1 MATSADVRA
10 SRDGDRF
17 HYYWAARRALRL
29 LDPNTDLELV
39 AVEGLPEGDV
49 VPGEEVIDVAEY
61 YGGQNAATCTLFRLA
76 QLKHSTVRTHKAIVA
91 SELGN
96 TLEKFAKIYRAERG
110 EGREAKLEFLLVA
123 NRSLTP
129 AVRTSL
135 QELASG
141 AVEFTHA
148 AEIELLRK
156 YMGFQ
161 GDVEHEAD
169 FCRRLEINEGV
180 PGLKDLEQIL
190 RGDLQQYL
198 PGGGTGTEMV
208 MLIDTVQRC
217 ATSLADSQTLS
228 ESDILLAL
236 RSTKSELLPAPNAIE
251 VLTHTLR
258 TRALD
263 DVLAQLRDGE
273 HNKLLITAVGG
284 IGKSILASTI
294 GQHLPEGSKT
304 IVYDCFAGG
313 DYRKVTAQR
322 HQHRVALTQISNEL
336 AAQGLCAP
344 LIPTDAA
351 DYAYTRVFMRRIH
364 RAASELA
371 EQRPDAVLAIV
382 IDAADN
388 AAMAAGEFQS
398 RTFVTDL
405 LREDWPPNAR
415 LVELCRPERKAL
427 LNTPS
432 GDVAEMALSGFEKSE
447 SLEHLRTRFP
457 NASAAQAAELHV
469 LSDGNPR
476 VQAMAMENAGDI
488 ADVLEALE
496 IARTKP
502 GEVLDSLL
510 AKQIADVADSGHLSS
525 GELSRLCE
533 ALATLH
539 PPIPLDDLAE
549 ISGVDANAIRG
560 FAVALGRGL
569 YAAAGVLQ
577 FRDEPTET
585 WFRNNHGL
593 DLSGRKKFADAVKPL
608 AETSPYVANA
618 LPQLLFEAAMLDDL
632 VELALSDAALPG
644 EVDELQ
650 AQEIARSRARFALSA
665 TLRAKRNED
674 AALLAVA
681 AGDMSSGHSRKMKMF
696 RENTDLT
703 AHFLDA
709 GTVDNLCSGR
719 ELGTDW
725 PGSNLHVEASL
736 LSAIDECQDMAR
748 SRLRAAHNNFVSIV
762 RLPDEENGR
771 RLSSNIGFAEVAD
784 LALAATNID
793 GAKGG
798 IRYLSLWR
806 RKDFVRRVSGRVCMR
821 LADAGRYEDISGLV
835 TTRKNRAV
843 QAAASETLYEYN
855 IAPNELVVESLV
867 KGLRARRKPYRQLD
881 PFTSHSQNDIRGVI
895 WILAYGLKFE
905 RLTADEA
912 LRILDVHLPAHL
924 PDWAGSIGS
933 YTPTS
938 SLLAYALRARL
949 NGRVLTKED
958 VTSQKLLEE
967 MSRQHSQDRYRREF
981 EANILR
987 LLPWAECWLA
997 AILEGA
1003 CEAVLEKFKLLIEE
1017 LRPVGDHNTPFV
1029 FINGI
1034 AEIATRILTIV
1045 DSEELRTRFANWHER
1060 ADARIARSRLAVA
1073 RIASRSPRL
1082 QEFGLQV
1089 VARGVDVMQTDR
1101 SDSETRVDALIELA
1115 RTLYAV
1121 NETEARTIFEIAVA
1135 EAQQVGDDLH
1145 PRWMSLLHAAN
1156 ALSPDIEGPRAYRL
1170 FQIAEELDRVVGD
1183 ADTVGVAD
1191 RLRRMHE
1198 PTYLAAASRCRD
1210 RRVLEFE
1217 SMITPAVKSVDNEHI
1232 SYLALLAFGPRC
1244 GWQKAV
1250 EGLTGELAA
1259 TATAVVRDFT
1269 RYEREPS
1276 ERPDTSYSGS
1286 SSYPRSEEDQT
1297 VDITIRFAIAD
1308 FTTEAAWN
1316 NALQTVRWS
1325 ERSSLAEFALGK
1337 HPTRR
1342 PDVLDAFGC
1351 ASAPR
1356 STDFV
1361 ALAQAASSL
1370 PSTPGLQRA
1379 LDRLGTTFATRF
1391 ASQICTWI
1399 YDEHDDLASIASA
1412 TGLSAPSLLA
1422 LAFYEL
1428 GSSAY
1433 QLKYADYFQ
1442 VAGRLASTLE
1452 PSSAGKVFDSLSRL
1466 FEDLAPSETSADGP
1480 YESLPV
1486 APADVA
1492 ASVSGL
1498 IWSALGDMSIAV
1510 RWRAAHAVL
1519 LLVRLGCEDEL
1530 EALLRYA
1537 DQSCSSAPFLD
1548 SRLPFYSLHA
1558 RMWLLL
1564 ALSRASQELNAGI
1577 LARFAPFLV
1586 SVVVGPPH
1594 AVNQVL
1600 AQRALNELAFCG
1612 VIAPGEITDTI
1623 LKRRLGPDCI
1633 ELGYTER
1640 RTRPNPLAVVGDD
1653 DQDGVDHFF
1662 YDFGSYWCSDVA
1674 EIFGG
1679 TEDDVE
1685 RKVSQC
1691 VRGFDGYDL
1700 FHAGVDPRLDANVY
1714 REGGTHPD
1722 RGSWPVQEN
1731 HRSYL
1736 AIHGLLTVAAELAT
1750 TELAYKD
1757 PDLQR
1762 DSYSEWLA
1770 RFLPKRRDG
1779 RWLADCR
1786 DHPPVPTR
1794 DLTLAAVETQSN
1806 WSWSITVR
1814 DFAEAAG
1821 FDQEWISVWANS
1833 EARHGELSEDVA
1845 IESAMVSHE
1854 TARALLVALQTS
1866 PGGPYPAGL
1875 PTEGDSS
1882 DWSGEGLFA
1891 LKPWIE
1897 STTHYYGIDE
1907 HDERAGEVPFPGAVP
1922 SEEIIARLRLAADRD
1937 FRAWSS
1943 DTVAVFRR
1951 TLWNDMRRAAYDNES
1966 GVRGALLQI
1975 NRESLR
1981 AVLSEFGMSLVL
1993 AVGLRRQRS
2002 FSSHGYSVTSR
2013 KGIDDDDE
2021 FGWLQWSGKVYVIR
2035 PDGQWLEY

>member
-1 MATSADVRA
+1 M
-10 SRDGDRF
+10 
-17 HYYWAARRALRL
+17 
-29 LDPNTDLELV
+29 
-39 AVEGLPEGDV
+39 
-49 VPGEEVIDVAEY
+49 PGEEVIDVAEY
-61 YGGQNAATCTLFRLA
+61 YGGQNAANCRLFRFA

-91 SELGN
+91 SELRN
-96 TLEKFAKIYRAERG
+96 TLEKFAKIYRAERE
-110 EGREAKLEFLLVA
+110 EGREAKLEFLFVA

-129 AVRTSL
+129 EVRTSL

-141 AVEFTHA
+141 AADFTHE
-148 AEIELLRK
+148 AEIKFLRK

-161 GDVEHEAD
+161 GDSEHEAD
-169 FCRRLEINEGV
+169 FCRRFEIDESG

-190 RGDLQQYL
+190 RDDLQQYL

-208 MLIDTVQRC
+208 MLTDTVHRC

-228 ESDILLAL
+228 ESDVLLAL

-251 VLTHTLR
+251 VLAHTLR

-263 DVLAQLRDGE
+263 DVLAQLRNGE

-284 IGKSILASTI
+284 IGKSILASTL
-294 GQHLPEGSKT
+294 GEHLPDGSTT

-336 AAQGLCAP
+336 AAQGLCTP
-344 LIPTDAA
+344 LIPADATDA
-351 DYAYTRVFMRRIH
+351 AYTRVFMRRIH
-364 RAASELA
+364 QAARELA
-371 EQRPDAVLAIV
+371 EQRPEALLVIV

-388 AAMAAGEFQS
+388 AAMAAGEFQT

-405 LREDWPPNAR
+405 LREDWPANAR

-427 LNTPS
+427 LNVPS
-432 GDVAEMALSGFEKSE
+432 CDVAEMALSGFEKSE

-457 NASAAQAAELHV
+457 HASAAQAAELHV

-476 VQAMAMENAGDI
+476 VQAMAMENAGDV
-488 ADVLEALE
+488 ADVLVALE

-525 GELSRLCE
+525 SELSRLCE

-539 PPIPLDDLAE
+539 PPIPLDDLAD

-593 DLSGRKKFADAVKPL
+593 DLPGKKRFAGAVKPL
-608 AETSPYVANA
+608 AEASPYIANA
-618 LPQLLFEAAMLDDL
+618 LPQLLFEAEMLDEL
-632 VELALSDAALPG
+632 VELALSDTALPG
-644 EVDELQ
+644 EADELQ

-665 TLRAKRNED
+665 TLRARRNED

-703 AHFLDA
+703 AQFLDA
-709 GTVDNLCSGR
+709 GTVDKLCSGR
-719 ELGTDW
+719 DLATDW

-736 LSAIDECQDMAR
+736 LSAVDEYQDMAR
-748 SRLRAAHNNFVSIV
+748 SRLRAAHNNFVSII
-762 RLPDEENGR
+762 RLPDEANGSH
-771 RLSSNIGFAEVAD
+771 LSNNIGFEEVAD
-784 LALAATNID
+784 LALASTNID

-806 RKDFVRRVSGRVCMR
+806 GKDFVRRVSGRMCMR
-821 LADAGRYEDISGLV
+821 LADAGRYQDISDLV
-835 TTRKNRAV
+835 TIRKNRAA

-867 KGLRARRKPYRQLD
+867 KGLRVRRKPYRQLD
-881 PFTSHSQNDIRGVI
+881 PLTSHDQNDVRGVI

-912 LRILDVHLPAHL
+912 LRILDIHLPAHL
-924 PDWAGSIGS
+924 PDWAGSISS

-949 NGRVLTKED
+949 NGRTITKED
-958 VTSQKLLEE
+958 VASQELLDEL
-967 MSRQHSQDRYRREF
+967 SREHSRDRYRREF

-1003 CEAVLEKFKLLIEE
+1003 SEAVLERFKHLIEE
-1017 LRPVGDHNTPFV
+1017 LRPVSDHNTPFG
-1029 FINGI
+1029 FINGV

-1045 DSEELRTRFANWHER
+1045 DSEDLRTRFASWHER
-1060 ADARIARSRLAVA
+1060 AGARIGRSRLTVA
-1073 RIASRSPRL
+1073 RIASRSSHL

-1089 VARGVDVMQTDR
+1089 VARGVEVLQTDR
-1101 SDSETRVDALIELA
+1101 SDSETRVDALIGLA

-1145 PRWMSLLHAAN
+1145 PRWISLLHTAN
-1156 ALSPDIEGPRAYRL
+1156 ALSPDIEDLRAYRL

-1183 ADTVGVAD
+1183 VDIVGVAD
-1191 RLRRMHE
+1191 RLFRMHE

-1210 RRVLEFE
+1210 RRVLDFE
-1217 SMITPAVKSVDNEHI
+1217 SMVTPAAKSVENERI
-1232 SYLALLAFGPRC
+1232 SYLTLFAFGPRC
-1244 GWQKAV
+1244 GWQNAV
-1250 EGLTGELAA
+1250 DGLSGELAA
-1259 TATAVVRDFT
+1259 TATTVLRDFT
-1269 RYEREPS
+1269 RYERTPS
-1276 ERPDTSYSGS
+1276 ERPDTSYSGN
-1286 SSYPRSEEDQT
+1286 SSYLRSEEQP
-1297 VDITIRFAIAD
+1297 VDMPQRLASSD

-1316 NALQTVRWS
+1316 DALQTVRWS

-1337 HPTRR
+1337 HPTGR

-1351 ASAPR
+1351 ASEAR
-1356 STDFV
+1356 SPDFV
-1361 ALAQAASSL
+1361 VLAQVASSL
-1370 PSTPGLQRA
+1370 PSTPGLQGA
-1379 LDRLGTTFATRF
+1379 LKRLGKTFATRF

-1422 LAFYEL
+1422 LSFHEL

-1442 VAGRLASTLE
+1442 VAARLASTLE

-1480 YESLPV
+1480 YESVPV
-1486 APADVA
+1486 VPADLA

-1498 IWSALGDMSIAV
+1498 IWSALGDMSITM
-1510 RWRAAHAVL
+1510 RWRAAHAVM
-1519 LLVRLGCEDEL
+1519 LLVRLGCDDEL

-1537 DQSCSSAPFLD
+1537 DESYSSAPFLD
-1548 SRLPFYSLHA
+1548 SRFPFYSLHA

-1564 ALSRASQELNAGI
+1564 ALSRAAQELNAGL
-1577 LARFAPFLV
+1577 LARFASFLV
-1586 SVVVGPPH
+1586 SVVEGTPH

-1600 AQRALNELAFCG
+1600 AQRALNELVLRG
-1612 VIAPGEITDTI
+1612 VIAPCEITDNV
-1623 LKRRLGPDCI
+1623 LKRPLGPSYI

-1640 RTRPNPLAVVGDD
+1640 RTRTNPLADIGNDD
-1653 DQDGVDHFF
+1653 DEDDVDHFF
-1662 YDFGSYWCSDVA
+1662 YDFGSYWCNDVA
-1674 EIFGG
+1674 EIFGVR
-1679 TEDDVE
+1679 EDDVE
-1685 RKVSQC
+1685 SRVSAC
-1691 VRGFDGYDL
+1691 VRRFDGYHL
-1700 FHAGVDPRLDANVY
+1700 FHAGTDPRVDANVY
-1714 REGGTHPD
+1714 KEGGTYPD
-1722 RGSWPVQEN
+1722 RGSWPAQDS
-1731 HRSYL
+1731 HSFYL
-1736 AIHGLLTVAAELAT
+1736 AIHGLYAAAAELAT
-1750 TELAYKD
+1750 TETAYKD
-1757 PDLQR
+1757 PESPR
-1762 DSYSEWLA
+1762 HSYDEWLA

-1786 DHPPVPTR
+1786 DHPPVPAR
-1794 DLTLAAVETQSN
+1794 DCVLAAAEPQSD
-1806 WSWSITVR
+1806 WPWSITAR

-1821 FDQEWISVWANS
+1821 FDQEWVTVWADG
-1833 EARHGELSEDVA
+1833 EARHGALSEVVA

-1866 PGGPYPAGL
+1866 PAGPYPVGL
-1875 PTEGDSS
+1875 PTAGGNS
-1882 DWSGEGLFA
+1882 DWPDQGRFA
-1891 LKPWIE
+1891 MKPWID
-1897 STTHYYGIDE
+1897 STIDYYGIDE
-1907 HDERAGEVPFPGAVP
+1907 YDERAGDVGFPGATP
-1922 SEEIIARLRLAADRD
+1922 SDEIADRFHLVVDSD
-1937 FRAWSS
+1937 FRTWSS
-1943 DTVAVFRR
+1943 DTAVVFRR
-1951 TLWNDMRRAAYDNES
+1951 TLWNDMHRPSYGNDS

-1975 NRESLR
+1975 DGESLKT
-1981 AVLSEFGMSLVL
+1981 VLSELDMSLVL
-1993 AVGLRRQRS
+1993 VVGLRRQRS
-2002 FSSHGYSVTSR
+2002 VSSQSHAVSRR
-2013 KGIDDDDE
+2013 KGSDDDGE
-2021 FGWLQWSGKVYVIR
+2021 FEWLQWSGKAYVIR
-2035 PDGQWLEY
+2035 PDGHWLEY

>member
-1 MATSADVRA
+1 VAASADVRA

-29 LDPNTDLELV
+29 LDPNIDLELV

-61 YGGQNAATCTLFRLA
+61 YGGQNAATCRLFRFA
-76 QLKHSTVRTHKAIVA
+76 QLKHSTVRTRKAIVA
-91 SELGN
+91 SELRN
-96 TLEKFAKIYRAERG
+96 TLEKFANIYRAELG
-110 EGREAKLEFLLVA
+110 EGREAKLEFLFVA

-129 AVRTSL
+129 EVRTSL
-135 QELASG
+135 REFVSG
-141 AVEFTHA
+141 AADFTHA
-148 AEIELLRK
+148 AEIKLLRR
-156 YMGFQ
+156 YMGFE
-161 GDVEHEAD
+161 GDTEHEAD
-169 FCRRLEINEGV
+169 FCRRLEINEGG

-208 MLIDTVQRC
+208 MLTDTVQRC
-217 ATSLADSQTLS
+217 ATSLADSQTLN

-236 RSTKSELLPAPNAIE
+236 RSTKDELLPAPNAIE

-284 IGKSILASTI
+284 IGKSILASTL
-294 GQHLPEGSKT
+294 GQHLPEGSTT

-344 LIPTDAA
+344 LIPTDAT
-351 DYAYTRVFMRRIH
+351 DSAYTRVFMRRIH

-371 EQRPDAVLAIV
+371 EQRPGALLAIV

-388 AAMAAGEFQS
+388 AAMAAEEFQS

-405 LREDWPPNAR
+405 LREDWPANAR

-427 LNTPS
+427 LNAPS
-432 GDVAEMALSGFEKSE
+432 GDVVEMALSGFEKSE

-457 NASAAQAAELHV
+457 HASAAHGAELHV

-476 VQAMAMENAGDI
+476 VQAMAMENAGNVP
-488 ADVLEALE
+488 DVLEALE
-496 IARTKP
+496 TARTKP

-510 AKQIADVADSGHLSS
+510 AKQIADIADSGHLLSS
-525 GELSRLCE
+525 ELSRLCE

-539 PPIPLDDLAE
+539 PPIPLDDLAD
-549 ISGVDANAIRG
+549 ISRIDANAIRG

-569 YAAAGVLQ
+569 YAAGGVIQ

-585 WFRNNHGL
+585 WFRNNHGPSL
-593 DLSGRKKFADAVKPL
+593 LGKKRFADAVKPL

-618 LPQLLFEAAMLDDL
+618 LPQLLFEAEMLDDL
-632 VELALSDAALPG
+632 VELALSDTALPG

-665 TLRAKRNED
+665 TLRARRNED

-696 RENTDLT
+696 RENSDLT
-703 AHFLDA
+703 ARFLDA
-709 GTVDNLCSGR
+709 GTVDKLCAGR
-719 ELGTDW
+719 ELATNW

-736 LSAIDECQDMAR
+736 LSAIDEYKDMAR
-748 SRLRAAHNNFVSIV
+748 SRLRAAHNNFVSIIK
-762 RLPDEENGR
+762 LPDEESGR
-771 RLSSNIGFAEVAD
+771 RLSNNVGFEEVAD

-806 RKDFVRRVSGRVCMR
+806 RKEFVRRVSGRMCMR
-821 LADAGRYEDISGLV
+821 LADAGRYEDISDLV
-835 TTRKNRAV
+835 TIRNYRPV

-855 IAPNELVVESLV
+855 IMPNELVVKSLV
-867 KGLRARRKPYRQLD
+867 KGLRVRRKPYKQLD
-881 PFTSHSQNDIRGVI
+881 PLTSHNQTDIRGVV
-895 WILAYGLKFE
+895 WILAYGLNFE
-905 RLTADEA
+905 LLTAEEA
-912 LRILDVHLPAHL
+912 LRILDIHLPAHL
-924 PDWAGSIGS
+924 PDWAGSMGS

-949 NGRVLTKED
+949 TGRTLTKED
-958 VTSQKLLEE
+958 VASQKLLEE
-967 MSRQHSQDRYRREF
+967 MSRQYSQDRYRREF

-987 LLPWAECWLA
+987 LLPWAECWIS

-1003 CEAVLEKFKLLIEE
+1003 SEAVLERFTLLIEE
-1017 LRPVGDHNTPFV
+1017 LKPVSDHNTPFV
-1029 FINGI
+1029 FINGV

-1045 DSEELRTRFANWHER
+1045 RSSDLRTRFASWHER

-1073 RIASRSPRL
+1073 RIASRSPHL

-1089 VARGVDVMQTDR
+1089 VARGVRAMQTDR
-1101 SDSETRVDALIELA
+1101 SDSETRVDALIGLA

-1145 PRWMSLLHAAN
+1145 PRWMSLLHTAY
-1156 ALSPDIEGPRAYRL
+1156 ALSPGVESLRAYRL
-1170 FQIAEELDRVVGD
+1170 FQIAEELYGIVGD
-1183 ADTVGVAD
+1183 VDMVGVAD
-1191 RLRRMHE
+1191 RLRRMHG

-1210 RRVLEFE
+1210 RRTLEFE
-1217 SMITPAVKSVDNEHI
+1217 LMVTSAVKHVDHEHI
-1232 SYLALLAFGPRC
+1232 SCLALFAFDPRY

-1250 EGLTGELAA
+1250 DGLPGELAA
-1259 TATAVVRDFT
+1259 TATAVLRDLT
-1269 RYEREPS
+1269 RYERTPS
-1276 ERPDTSYSGS
+1276 ERPDTSYGGP
-1286 SSYPRSEEDQT
+1286 SSYPHFAEDQP
-1297 VDITIRFAIAD
+1297 VDMSQRFATAD
-1308 FTTEAAWN
+1308 FTTEEAWN
-1316 NALQTVRWS
+1316 DALQTVRWS
-1325 ERSSLAEFALGK
+1325 DRSSLANFALGK
-1337 HPTRR
+1337 HATQR
-1342 PDVLDAFGC
+1342 PDVLDAFGR
-1351 ASAPR
+1351 AGAPR
-1356 STDFV
+1356 SPDFV

-1370 PSTPGLQRA
+1370 PSTPGLQAA
-1379 LDRLGTTFATRF
+1379 LERLGATFATRF

-1399 YDEHDDLASIASA
+1399 YDEHDDLASIALA
-1412 TGLSAPSLLA
+1412 TGRSAQSLLA
-1422 LAFYEL
+1422 MSFHEL
-1428 GSSAY
+1428 GTSAY

-1442 VAGRLASTLE
+1442 VAARIASTLN
-1452 PSSAGKVFDSLSRL
+1452 PSSAGKVFDSLSHL

-1480 YESLPV
+1480 YQSLPV
-1486 APADVA
+1486 VPVDLA
-1492 ASVSGL
+1492 ACVSGL
-1498 IWSALGDMSIAV
+1498 IWSALGDMSIAM

-1519 LLVRLGCEDEL
+1519 LLVRLGCKDEL
-1530 EALLRYA
+1530 EALLCFA
-1537 DQSCSSAPFLD
+1537 DQSYSNAPFLD

-1564 ALSRASQELNAGI
+1564 ALSRAAQELNASM
-1577 LARFAPFLV
+1577 LARFTPFLV
-1586 SVVVGPPH
+1586 SVVEGPPH

-1600 AQRALNELAFCG
+1600 AQRVLTELALRG
-1612 VIAPGEITDTI
+1612 VTAAGEVADTI
-1623 LKRRLGPDCI
+1623 LKRPLGANCV

-1640 RTRPNPLAVVGDD
+1640 QTRPNPLANAGDD
-1653 DQDGVDHFF
+1653 DEDGVDRFF

-1674 EIFGG
+1674 EIFGA
-1679 TEDDVE
+1679 TEGDVE
-1685 RKVSQC
+1685 VRVSAC
-1691 VRGFDGYDL
+1691 VRGFDGYQL
-1700 FHAGVDPRLDANVY
+1700 FHAGIDPRVDANVY
-1714 REGGTHPD
+1714 KEGGTYPD
-1722 RGSWPVQEN
+1722 RSYWPVQDN
-1731 HRSYL
+1731 QKFYL

-1757 PDLQR
+1757 PDSQR

-1786 DHPPVPTR
+1786 DHPPVPAR
-1794 DLTLAAVETQSN
+1794 DLALASVEAQSD
-1806 WSWSITVR
+1806 WPWSITAR

-1821 FDQEWISVWANS
+1821 FDHEWVSVWADG
-1833 EARHGELSEDVA
+1833 EARHGELSEDLA
-1845 IESAMVSHE
+1845 IESALVSHE

-1866 PGGPYPAGL
+1866 PAGPYPPGL
-1875 PTEGDSS
+1875 PTAGDSS
-1882 DWSGEGLFA
+1882 DWPDQGLFA
-1891 LKPWIE
+1891 MKPWVD
-1897 STTHYYGIDE
+1897 STIHYYGIDE
-1907 HDERAGEVPFPGAVP
+1907 HDERAGEVRFPGASP
-1922 SEEIIARLRLAADRD
+1922 SEEITARFHLVGDGD
-1937 FRAWSS
+1937 FRVWSS
-1943 DTVAVFRR
+1943 DTGVVFRR
-1951 TLWNDMRRAAYDNES
+1951 TQWNDMHRASHDSES

-1975 NRESLR
+1975 SGESLK
-1981 AVLSEFGMSLVL
+1981 AVLSELDISLVL
-1993 AVGLRRQRS
+1993 VVGLRRQRNV
-2002 FSSHGYSVTSR
+2002 SSHGYSVTRR
-2013 KGIDDDDE
+2013 KGTDDDDE
-2021 FGWLQWSGKVYVIR
+2021 FDWLQWSGKAYVIR
-2035 PDGQWLEY
+2035 PDGHWLEY